1 MHAFLFFMFICLACR
16 QSGCASCF
24 GDIWHSM
31 LILSFFFPSPSLFSC
46 YSLRF
51 FLLPSFRS
59 SIWCVVI
66 SPCHGRWLMLPV
78 VLSCFLGELPLWVR
92 CVAWLDFSFFLFT
105 SCRSSMLGSIGLRPR
120 RSAKLRC
127 VQVESNDEST
137 NSISSNEMSD
147 PLVHLFIGLTV
158 YSLPA
163 ILVHC
168 LPNHTGQPIS
178 YNGKKEGEYLF
189 SILLQPSQYSK

>member
-1 MHAFLFFMFICLACR
+1 
-16 QSGCASCF
+16 
-24 GDIWHSM
+24 M

-78 VLSCFLGELPLWVR
+78 VVFLTCFPVFWVSYL
-92 CVAWLDFSFFLFT
+92 CG
-105 SCRSSMLGSIGLRPR
+105 SSMLGSIGLRPR

-137 NSISSNEMSD
+137 NSISFNEMSD

-163 ILVHC
+163 ILAALNRKRRRLAIMRRSC
-168 LPNHTGQPIS
+168 DLGSLLTQSYRTTNKLQWKKRRRIS
-178 YNGKKEGEYLF
+178 V
-189 SILLQPSQYSK
+189 

>member
-78 VLSCFLGELPLWVR
+78 VVFLTCFPVFWVSYLCGYVVLLGWIFLSSFLRL
-92 CVAWLDFSFFLFT
+92 A
-105 SCRSSMLGSIGLRPR
+105 
-120 RSAKLRC
+120 
-127 VQVESNDEST
+127 
-137 NSISSNEMSD
+137 EMSD

-163 ILVHC
+163 ILAALNRKRRRLAIMRRSC
-168 LPNHTGQPIS
+168 DLG
-178 YNGKKEGEYLF
+178 
-189 SILLQPSQYSK
+189 

>member
-78 VLSCFLGELPLWVR
+78 VVFLTCFPVFWVSYLCGYVVLLGWIFLSSFLRLADRVCW
-92 CVAWLDFSFFLFT
+92 
-105 SCRSSMLGSIGLRPR
+105 GLL
-120 RSAKLRC
+120 A
-127 VQVESNDEST
+127 
-137 NSISSNEMSD
+137 
-147 PLVHLFIGLTV
+147 
-158 YSLPA
+158 
-163 ILVHC
+163 
-168 LPNHTGQPIS
+168 
-178 YNGKKEGEYLF
+178 
-189 SILLQPSQYSK
+189 